1 VIARAQTEKNAL
13 IEEIRAGELKDE
25 IDEAD
30 PAADAEQHAL
40 GKRLAG
46 VWSGHALMRQ
56 NVLHGGSL
64 AVMPAELSVAFKFHR
79 GLLLWRGR
87 MLKSMLKGTG
97 GMLKRSQQLLPELG
111 RIAALD
117 HEIMCVV
124 EYEKIAHRR
133 RDICDQL
140 LVRRDARLQIQRAQI
155 ERAGL
160 AVELDVEAPNQT
172 VAVQDRQAEVPP
184 DALRRGHIRFAPLGE
199 AEDHLVRA
207 RRRRQAG
214 GRAAERRAPSR

>member
-1 VIARAQTEKNAL
+1 MKPVRPGDHRHAALQRPGDVGDGFACAACFTRVSRQAEAFAQRRDQMVVIARAQTEKNAL
-13 IEEIRAGELKDE
+13 IEEIRAGELENE

-56 NVLHGGSL
+56 NVLHGRSL
-64 AVMPAELSVAFKFHR
+64 AVMPAELSVAFKLHR

-97 GMLKRSQQLLPELG
+97 GMLKRSQQLLPEPG

-124 EYEKIAHRR
+124 EYEKIA
-133 RDICDQL
+133 
-140 LVRRDARLQIQRAQI
+140 
-155 ERAGL
+155 
-160 AVELDVEAPNQT
+160 
-172 VAVQDRQAEVPP
+172 
-184 DALRRGHIRFAPLGE
+184 
-199 AEDHLVRA
+199 
-207 RRRRQAG
+207 
-214 GRAAERRAPSR
+214 